1 MDGTARLCRASI
13 VKITTVG
20 ISLTALISA
29 AGFWMPRAGV
39 LLALLG
45 LSVGAVLL
53 VCGAATAHPRTM
65 YKLRDIENAK
75 QNLERHEWAQDIV
88 KGWERGAS
96 FALEQDRAYFEALIP
111 ELTPGT
117 SYGQNCPQCVGKQ
130 SLMGQARFGWRP
142 EAPEQITCNACG
154 AIYPDEAYPETGT
167 VECPRMGQ
175 TFTYYE
181 TPEER
186 ANPDARADHAL
197 KWLGDRPTMTS
208 FSGLIRFQKIGWA
221 YGQSLL
227 LAKLY
232 AVTGDVAYAER
243 VVWILD
249 RIAQVYPGYLFHSY
263 DGSIADWPPAEVAAN
278 MGEQERADGPR
289 GGRFPPDAVRHAYGL
304 NRYDDYSTLHNG
316 FWGAGRMACH
326 GKGSD
331 SGPLTSM
338 TIAFDLVRDAQYPDG
353 SRLVDGDVGRRIV
366 DDLILAG
373 CRDMEH
379 WNSLS
384 NKGTAVFVLCA
395 AVGSLLEQPDRVR
408 YALDG
413 FERMLA
419 DRYHFDGFYSESPAY
434 AEHNLSNTREL
445 PDLLNGYSDPV
456 GYEPDEGQRID
467 ELDPFRTGHYP
478 MALTAMIRMLGPGHR
493 LPVIGDTRYDTKT
506 SVLCTEVLAD
516 RLDPDYAGLLETV
529 QESNLEEEGSE
540 YALWYRP
547 ADLRSDGPDALPLR
561 SEWFPG
567 WHVGVLRGGRDENDT
582 AVYLNGNE
590 NQWTTHTGHRQ
601 RDVLSL
607 SSYAYGE
614 ELARDLGYYSGSG
627 HMLPDGRR
635 GQDWARSTLSH
646 NLVVVDEDDQEA
658 RDCGSN
664 LELFGISPGIEVIQA
679 SGFNVYPQC
688 DEYRR
693 TTALIRR
700 PDGQTYTVD
709 LFRVKGGK
717 VHQYGM
723 SCNGTLAAVEGA
735 QPAELSP
742 AWGRWLS
749 NPVAV
754 EPGGPLTVTWTFRDV
769 SLDVAL
775 LNAADRIIAADSPG
789 WRVANREELERS
801 PIQQVLSENRS
812 ATSSETLTSQ
822 FAAVMV
828 PYREEG
834 SPITSAR
841 LLETDA
847 ASGVLAVEVKLEGR
861 TDIIVSTM
869 DQEERQYGAVT
880 VAGQFAFVSVD
891 DEGHAIQGYL
901 LNGSRLACGDL
912 EIVLPE
918 PAATLKVRG
927 TEDRIFHL
935 AEPLAAD
942 AATVGSYVLA
952 GRDPQTGF
960 EVESTS
966 GDAITV
972 RDYPAIA
979 CDEVTIL
986 NSGWVER

>member
-1 MDGTARLCRASI
+1 MDGTASVFRASI
-13 VKITTVG
+13 VKTATVG
-20 ISLTALISA
+20 ISLTALIST
-29 AGFWMPRAGV
+29 AGFWMPRAGALLV
-39 LLALLG
+39 LLS

-53 VCGAATAHPRTM
+53 ACSAATAQPRTM
-65 YKLRDIENAK
+65 YKPRDIENAK
-75 QNLERHEWAQDIV
+75 QNLERYAWAQAIV
-88 KGWERGAS
+88 KGWKRGAS

-117 SYGQNCPQCVGKQ
+117 SYGQNCPRCLGKQ

-154 AIYPDEAYPETGT
+154 TIYPDEAYPETGT
-167 VECPRMGQ
+167 LECPRMGQ
-175 TFTYYE
+175 TFTYYQ
-181 TPEER
+181 TPEEL
-186 ANPDARADHAL
+186 AHPDARADHAL

-208 FSGLIRFQKIGWA
+208 FSGLIRFRKIGWA
-221 YGQSLL
+221 YGQALS

-249 RIAQVYPGYLFHSY
+249 RIAQVYPDYLFHSY

-278 MGEQERADGPR
+278 MGEQERANGPR

-316 FWGAGRMACH
+316 FWGAGRLACH

-331 SGPLTSM
+331 SGPLAAM

-353 SRLVDGDVGRRIV
+353 RPIVDDDVERRIV

-373 CRDMEH
+373 CADMEH

-413 FERMLA
+413 FERMLR

-434 AEHNLSNTREL
+434 AEHNLSNTRDL

-478 MALTAMIRMLGPGHR
+478 MALKAMIRMLGPGHR
-493 LPVIGDTRYDTKT
+493 LPVIGDTKYDTKT

-529 QESNLEEEGSE
+529 QGSRLEDEGSE

-561 SEWFPG
+561 SQWFPG
-567 WHVGVLRGGRDENDT
+567 WHVGVLRGGREENDT

-607 SSYAYGE
+607 STYAYGE

-664 LELFGISPGIEVIQA
+664 LELFGISPGIEVVQA

-700 PDGQTYTVD
+700 PDGETYVVD
-709 LFRVKGGK
+709 FFRVKGGGI
-717 VHQYGM
+717 HQYAL
-723 SCNGTLAAVEGA
+723 SCNGTLTATEDA
-735 QPAELSP
+735 QSTDLGS
-742 AWGRWLS
+742 AWSRWLS
-749 NPVAV
+749 NPKAV
-754 EPGGPLTVTWTFRDV
+754 TSEGPHTLSWTFRDV
-769 SLDVAL
+769 SLDVVL
-775 LNAADRIIAADSPG
+775 LGDSDRVVMADAPG
-789 WRVANREELERS
+789 WRVANRKELEKP
-801 PIQQVLSENRS
+801 PIQQVLAENR
-812 ATSSETLTSQ
+812 AAAPSETLTSQ

-828 PYREEG
+828 PYRG
-834 SPITSAR
+834 GDSPVVSAR

-847 ASGVLAVEVKLEGR
+847 APGALAVEVKLEGR
-861 TDIIVSTM
+861 TDIIISTM

-880 VAGQFAFVSVD
+880 VAGRFAFASLD
-891 DEGHAIQGYL
+891 DDGHATQGYL

-912 EIVLPE
+912 EIGLPE
-918 PAATLKVRG
+918 PVTKLKVRSVEG
-927 TEDRIFHL
+927 NTFHL
-935 AEPLAAD
+935 AEKLGPDTAP
-942 AATVGSYVLA
+942 VGSYLLA
-952 GRDPQTGF
+952 GTDPQTGF

-966 GDAITV
+966 ENAITV

-979 CDEVTIL
+979 CEEVTVL